1 MAGMNLSELGNI
13 GWALGICGVTIGMI
27 IYAIATM
34 KTNLASD
41 STDVNNTFDDTV
53 SGLSEL
59 PKWYP
64 VIGTVIGIV
73 FVIGFL
79 RMTRA

>member
-1 MAGMNLSELGNI
+1 MAGMNLADLGNI
-13 GWALGICGVTIGMI
+13 GWALGIGGLTIAMV

-34 KTNLASD
+34 KENLASG
-41 STDVNNTFDDTV
+41 SADVNNTFDDTV
-53 SGLSEL
+53 EGLAEL
-59 PKWYP
+59 PQWYP
-64 VIGTVIGIV
+64 VIGAVIGIV